1 MAEKL
6 GGFVPFLTQL
16 DQVSS
21 QVGTLLSDTQGPP
34 PEHLFHYT
42 NSAGLRGIVQH
53 KKIWATHYRFLN
65 DASEIDY
72 GLFVL
77 GAVIDQLKAKHKD
90 ALSLSFLESLLRT
103 ADMFEEIDCYIACFC
118 CKDDLLHQWR
128 DYAGSG
134 GYAIGF
140 RGSALT
146 EASGYADKPEP
157 AFHLRKVIYDLKV
170 QSELIRR
177 TLEWTIVEIKRFSV
191 GLPSDEIEHL
201 VQGGSI
207 KAQMHILEFLTMF
220 KHSSFEAEHEWRLC
234 HLTHNT
240 TTSHIQFRDGQF
252 GLTPFVELAP
262 LNSASKKL
270 PIDLITHAPTKD
282 ANNVR
287 FALRALLRT
296 SGFGDEVKVK
306 GSEIPIRSR

>member
-6 GGFVPFLTQL
+6 GGFVPFIAQL
-16 DQVSS
+16 DHVSRQVDVLLADI
-21 QVGTLLSDTQGPP
+21 QGTPP
-34 PEHLFHYT
+34 QHLFHYT
-42 NSAGLRGIVQH
+42 NSIGLRGIVQR

-77 GAVIDQLKAKHKD
+77 GAVVDELKARYKD
-90 ALSLSFLESLLRT
+90 PLVLRFLESLLQT

-128 DYAGSG
+128 DYAGGG

-140 RGSALT
+140 RSSALL
-146 EASGYADKPEP
+146 EASGYGDKAEP
-157 AFHLRKVIYDLKV
+157 DFQLRKVIYDPKV
-170 QSELIRR
+170 QGELIRK
-177 TLEWTIVEIKRFSV
+177 TLEWTIAEIQKFAPR
-191 GLPSDEIEHL
+191 LAPEEIGHL
-201 VQGGSI
+201 VEGGSI
-207 KAQMHILEFLTMF
+207 KAQTHLVEFLTMF

-234 HLTHNT
+234 HLTHNAALE
-240 TTSHIQFRDGQF
+240 HIQFRDGQF
-252 GLTPFVELAP
+252 GLTPFVELVP
-262 LNSASKKL
+262 FDLPSTNL

-287 FALRALLRT
+287 FALRALLRS
-296 SGFGDEVKVK
+296 SGYDDEVKLK
-306 GSEIPIRSR
+306 GSIIPIRSR